1 MHRRPERGQ
10 PRARHVRPLPLLFN
24 FDTSL
29 KTLVEKRH
37 SPTTAESLNWLKA
50 VAHGGCIDSEGKRW
64 KMKPGIRQA
73 LRVQIAP
80 SFVFNHPRL
89 YQALRSA
96 MRAHGSK
103 WVASR
108 DYAGGVRI
116 AGKTD
121 FTAFLLGAQC
131 ATES

>member
-1 MHRRPERGQ
+1 M
-10 PRARHVRPLPLLFN
+10 FK
-24 FDTSL
+24 FDASL
-29 KTLVEKRH
+29 KTLVQRRETPK
-37 SPTTAESLNWLKA
+37 TAEFLNWLKA
-50 VAHGGCIDSEGKRW
+50 VAHGGCIESEGKRV
-64 KMKPGIRQA
+64 KMTPGIRRNQR
-73 LRVQIAP
+73 LQIAP
-80 SFVFNHPRL
+80 AFAFNHPSL